1 MMTFEDKVDILVD
14 IGPLN
19 RVNSWLLLNRLEHM
33 GLTIY
38 KKKTAE
44 NPRRPNTSATMTPE
58 ARAEMIRDYFAAHP
72 DTPQHEIAHTS
83 NVNSGR
89 VNEALKGKL

>member
-1 MMTFEDKVDILVD
+1 MMTFDEKVDVLVG

-19 RVNSWLLLNRLEHM
+19 REYSEYLLGALERM

-38 KKKTAE
+38 RKKVVE
-44 NPRRPNTSATMTPE
+44 NPRRPNTSAPMTSE
-58 ARAEMIRDYFAAHP
+58 LAQQIRDYFAAHP
-72 DTPQHEIAHTS
+72 DTPQHEIAHIF

-89 VNEALKGKL
+89 VNEALKGAW